1 MINLP
6 DFHKCLHIKTL
17 PLYYHPIT
25 SLSRLKNNS
34 IYKGNIHRCLVI
46 SGRTK
51 SKICA
56 FSSYLPG
63 SEDTVISKA
72 VPSGRDFSIA
82 LRGG

>member
-17 PLYYHPIT
+17 PLYYHPTI
-25 SLSRLKNNS
+25 SLFRLKNKS
-34 IYKGNIHRCLVI
+34 LYIDYIHRRLVI
-46 SGRTK
+46 SGGSK
-51 SKICA
+51 SQICP

-72 VPSGRDFSIA
+72 VPSGRDFPIA